1 MPGCPTVN
9 VPTLDSVGLGECLQD
24 RGVNTSVVFRV
35 GRVWNGEKA
44 THVYVTKKGTNGGK
58 EEGEKQKKSSWP
70 GQKVCESDKNALKN
84 HYRYSL
90 LRFPKLGPFI
100 LIPMSQN
107 QKVTQKKVKNS
118 LNLFYSF
125 FFFF

>member
-44 THVYVTKKGTNGGK
+44 THVYVTFKGQNKEPTGAKRRGK
-58 EEGEKQKKSSWP
+58 SKRKAA
-70 GQKVCESDKNALKN
+70 GQGRKCVKVIKM
-84 HYRYSL
+84 H
-90 LRFPKLGPFI
+90 
-100 LIPMSQN
+100 
-107 QKVTQKKVKNS
+107 
-118 LNLFYSF
+118 
-125 FFFF
+125 